1 MKENRP
7 HTIACLISMIFLLT
21 GLLGE
26 PSPALW
32 AQSAETPP
40 TASAPAQ
47 AEETKTEVAPEDNPP
62 PTGKEDSTKDR
73 QRAYRRQKDELK
85 EFAPSEEIR
94 VDKAVDFP
102 VDI

>member
-1 MKENRP
+1 MKNDRKN
-7 HTIACLISMIFLLT
+7 TAGRIGMTLLLV
-21 GLLGE
+21 GLLGG
-26 PSPALW
+26 PPPALW
-32 AQSAETPP
+32 AQSAATPP
-40 TASAPAQ
+40 TAAAPAQ
-47 AEETKTEVAPEDNPP
+47 TEIAPENN
-62 PTGKEDSTKDR
+62 TTTEKEPSTQDR

>member
-1 MKENRP
+1 MTGRGR
-7 HTIACLISMIFLLT
+7 HLFARLVAVAFLLA
-21 GLLGE
+21 GLLGW
-26 PSPALW
+26 PPPALR
-32 AQSAETPP
+32 AQSTTAPP
-40 TASAPAQ
+40 AGSAPAP
-47 AEETKTEVAPEDNPP
+47 ADASETDGAPQPKTPAA
-62 PTGKEDSTKDR
+62 GKEDPKQDR

>member
-1 MKENRP
+1 MNDDR
-7 HTIACLISMIFLLT
+7 HHAAGLIGMTLLIA
-21 GLLGE
+21 GLLGIS
-26 PSPALW
+26 SPALW
-32 AQSAETPP
+32 AQSAQTPP
-40 TASAPAQ
+40 AAAAPAQ
-47 AEETKTEVAPEDNPP
+47 TEGAPEDNPP
-62 PTGKEDSTKDR
+62 ATAKEPSTQDR

>member
-1 MKENRP
+1 MNDDRH
-7 HTIACLISMIFLLT
+7 HTAGLIGMTLLLV
-21 GLLGE
+21 GLLGG
-26 PSPALW
+26 PAPTLW

-40 TASAPAQ
+40 AATAPAQ
-47 AEETKTEVAPEDNPP
+47 TDVAPEDNPP
-62 PTGKEDSTKDR
+62 ATGKEKTTQDR

-85 EFAPSEEIR
+85 AFSPSEEIR

>member
-1 MKENRP
+1 MNDDRH
-7 HTIACLISMIFLLT
+7 HTAGLIGMTLLLV
-21 GLLGE
+21 GLLGG
-26 PSPALW
+26 PAPTLW

-40 TASAPAQ
+40 AATAPAQ
-47 AEETKTEVAPEDNPP
+47 TDVAPEDNSPA
-62 PTGKEDSTKDR
+62 TGKEKTTQDR

>member
-1 MKENRP
+1 MNDDRR
-7 HTIACLISMIFLLT
+7 HAAGLIGMTLLLV
-21 GLLGE
+21 GLLGG
-26 PSPALW
+26 PAPALW

-40 TASAPAQ
+40 AAAAPAR
-47 AEETKTEVAPEDNPP
+47 TEVAPEGHPP
-62 PTGKEDSTKDR
+62 PAVNEASPQDR
-73 QRAYRRQKDELK
+73 QRAYRRQEDELK

>member
-1 MKENRP
+1 MKDDR
-7 HTIACLISMIFLLT
+7 HHAAGLIGMTLLIA
-21 GLLGE
+21 GLLGI

-40 TASAPAQ
+40 AAAAPAQ
-47 AEETKTEVAPEDNPP
+47 TEGAPEDNPP
-62 PTGKEDSTKDR
+62 KAGKENTKEDR
-73 QRAYRRQKDELK
+73 SRTYRRQKDELK
-85 EFAPSEEIR
+85 PFAPSEEIR

>member
-1 MKENRP
+1 MKSNRP
-7 HTIACLISMIFLLT
+7 HTVTWLISMISLLT
-21 GLLGE
+21 CLLGG

-40 TASAPAQ
+40 PAGAPAQ
-47 AEETKTEVAPEDNPP
+47 AEETKTEVAPEDSPP
-62 PTGKEDSTKDR
+62 PTGKENSTKDR
-73 QRAYRRQKDELK
+73 QKAYRRQKDELK
-85 EFAPSEEIR
+85 EFAPSEEIQ

>member
-1 MKENRP
+1 MSDDR
-7 HTIACLISMIFLLT
+7 HHAAGLIGMTLLLV
-21 GLLGE
+21 GLLGG
-26 PSPALW
+26 PAPALW

-40 TASAPAQ
+40 AQ
-47 AEETKTEVAPEDNPP
+47 GEVAPEDNPP
-62 PTGKEDSTKDR
+62 PAVKEPSPQDR

>member
-1 MKENRP
+1 MTASGR
-7 HTIACLISMIFLLT
+7 HAFAHLIGVAFLLA
-21 GLLGE
+21 GLLG
-26 PSPALW
+26 W
-32 AQSAETPP
+32 PP
-40 TASAPAQ
+40 TALQAQSTTTPPADSAPAPTNDSKTDGAPQ
-47 AEETKTEVAPEDNPP
+47 TNAPGTGEEDTKQ
-62 PTGKEDSTKDR
+62 DR

>member
-1 MKENRP
+1 MNDDRQ
-7 HTIACLISMIFLLT
+7 HAAGLIGMTLLLAV
-21 GLLGE
+21 LLGA
-26 PSPALW
+26 PPPALR

-40 TASAPAQ
+40 AATAPAQ
-47 AEETKTEVAPEDNPP
+47 TDVAPEGNPP
-62 PTGKEDSTKDR
+62 PAAKETSPQDR

-85 EFAPSEEIR
+85 AFAPSEEIR

>member
-1 MKENRP
+1 MNDARP
-7 HTIACLISMIFLLT
+7 NAAGLIGMTLLLV
-21 GLLGE
+21 GLLGG
-26 PSPALW
+26 PPPALW

-40 TASAPAQ
+40 AATAPAQ
-47 AEETKTEVAPEDNPP
+47 TGVVPADSPP
-62 PTGKEDSTKDR
+62 ATGKESTQDR
-73 QRAYRRQKDELK
+73 QRAYRRQQDELK